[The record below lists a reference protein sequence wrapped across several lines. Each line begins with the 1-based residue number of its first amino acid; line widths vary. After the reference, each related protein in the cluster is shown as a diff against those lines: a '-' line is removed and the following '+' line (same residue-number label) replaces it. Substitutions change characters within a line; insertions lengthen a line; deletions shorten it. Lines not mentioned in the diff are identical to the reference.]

1 MLIGRREFHTL
12 DLSYD
17 QLDDFFKK
25 VESFISKKEVL
36 EGCKIDIYK
45 DQIACCGIF
54 PLGIIVEI
62 ECHNEK
68 TIKDLDLMVYS
79 KIIEICERENI
90 DYHES
95 QPLKML

>member
-1 MLIGRREFHTL
+1 MLIGRREFHTM
-12 DLSYD
+12 DLTYD
-17 QLDDFFKK
+17 ELDDLFKEVK
-25 VESFISKKEVL
+25 SFTSKKEVL
-36 EGCKIDIYK
+36 EVSKIDVYK

-68 TIKDLDLMVYS
+68 TIHALDLMMYS

-90 DYHES
+90 DYQS
-95 QPLKML
+95 QPLRIL